1 MKNGQS
7 GPNPPG
13 LESLPWL
20 TKADTKALTFYGC
33 GLPPSPKIAKDYL
46 LTLAKSRLALGSPV
60 VYLVGCHHAK
70 NGLIHR
76 KMVITSKVKQFSR
89 PH

>member
-13 LESLPWL
+13 LEFLPWL
-20 TKADTKALTFYGC
+20 TKVGAKALTFYGC
-33 GLPPSPKIAKDYL
+33 GLPPSPKIAKDCL
-46 LTLAKSRLALGSPV
+46 LALVKSRLALGSPV
-60 VYLVGCHHAK
+60 VYLVGWLVGCHHAE

-76 KMVITSKVKQFSR
+76 LMI
-89 PH
+89 

>member
-33 GLPPSPKIAKDYL
+33 GLPPSPKIAKDCL
-46 LTLAKSRLALGSPV
+46 LTLVKSRLALESSV
-60 VYLVGCHHAK
+60 VYLVGWLVGCHHAK

-76 KMVITSKVKQFSR
+76 KWWS
-89 PH
+89 